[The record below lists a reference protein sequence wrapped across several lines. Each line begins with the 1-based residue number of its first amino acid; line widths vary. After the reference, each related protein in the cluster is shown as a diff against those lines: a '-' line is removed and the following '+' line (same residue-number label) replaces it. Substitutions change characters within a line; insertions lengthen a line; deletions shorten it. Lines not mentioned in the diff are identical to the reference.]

1 MKRLRFNFQQEMDSL
16 IQTDSLAPV
25 QYMDL
30 LKPQVPAAAE
40 KRLMIAILEDAI
52 ECYQKYL
59 HGDHRKGKTIF
70 RETEDWIFSGDDVSP
85 VSFNNVCDALGLDSS
100 YVRAGL
106 LRKRASLLAEYDA
119 QAKPDASVPQR
130 RRSKA

>member
-1 MKRLRFNFQQEMDSL
+1 
-16 IQTDSLAPV
+16 
-25 QYMDL
+25 
-30 LKPQVPAAAE
+30 
-40 KRLMIAILEDAI
+40 MIAILEDAI

-70 RETEDWIFSGDDVSP
+70 RETEEWIFSGDDVSP

-130 RRSKA
+130 RRSKT